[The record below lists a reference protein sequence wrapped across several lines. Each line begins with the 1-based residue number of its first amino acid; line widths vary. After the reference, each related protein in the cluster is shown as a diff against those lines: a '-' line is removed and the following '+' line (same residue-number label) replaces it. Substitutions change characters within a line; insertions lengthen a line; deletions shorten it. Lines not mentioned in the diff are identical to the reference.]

1 MWSLKILRTDVVFKA
16 QVRSP
21 RKEHEEERGEIPG
34 PDLEGLKIQPLGGV
48 HVRTSAP
55 GRRAAK

>member
-21 RKEHEEERGEIPG
+21 RKEHGAGRGEIPG
-34 PDLEGLKIQPLGGV
+34 PNLEGCPQ
-48 HVRTSAP
+48 
-55 GRRAAK
+55 